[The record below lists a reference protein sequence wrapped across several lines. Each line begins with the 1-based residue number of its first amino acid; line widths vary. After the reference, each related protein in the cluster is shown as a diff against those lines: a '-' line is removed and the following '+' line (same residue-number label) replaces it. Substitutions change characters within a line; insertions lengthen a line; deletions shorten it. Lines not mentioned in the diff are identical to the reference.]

1 MLCLAISEVTDLC
14 KGKYIMNPGKIIFI
28 NGVSSSG
35 KSRLAKELQKRLK
48 EDFLHLQL
56 DAFIEMLP
64 RTDDMDMFMRM
75 VSGMNR
81 SIGVMAEEGNNLIV
95 DHVLVDKSWMDQ
107 CLEILGGRYVL
118 FVGLHC
124 PLEELERR
132 ERKRD
137 SRRQGFAKAQI
148 ENIHLGKLYDIE
160 LDTHAL
166 TVEQCA
172 DQVLD
177 FYATGHSS
185 AFDRMRAAAGLSNK

>member
-1 MLCLAISEVTDLC
+1 
-14 KGKYIMNPGKIIFI
+14 MNPGKIIFL

-35 KSRLAKELQKRLK
+35 KSALAIELQKRLS

-56 DAFIEMLP
+56 DDFIGMLP
-64 RTDDMDMFMRM
+64 RTDDLDMFYRM

-81 SIGVMAEEGNNLIV
+81 SIAAMSEEGNNLIV
-95 DHVLVDKSWMDQ
+95 DHVVIEKIWLDQ
-107 CLEILGGRYVL
+107 CLELLGGRYVL

-137 SRRQGFAKAQI
+137 SGRQGFARAQI
-148 ENIHLGKLYDIE
+148 DSIHQGKIYDIE

-166 TVEQCA
+166 SVEQCVE
-172 DQVLD
+172 QVLD
-177 FYATGHSS
+177 SYNTKRPT
-185 AFDRMRAAAGLSNK
+185 AFDKMRAAAGLAD